1 MYKIIKASKDA
12 YIQNKWI
19 NNERQTTSNTG
30 LASSIDLYYLYNET
44 QISGLT
50 GSALSQSLKEMSR
63 GLIYFDL
70 SRLQSL
76 TSSFLD
82 YTDPSFKTYLSLKN
96 VYGGQQT
103 PSNFSIVVNPLAKE
117 FSEGTG
123 FDVIEYRDFDS
134 VNWLTASKN
143 GSSFVTWSV
152 SGANASG
159 SISDSNIDYYTNY
172 RAESIFESGQEDL
185 YLNITPFVSAVF
197 SNQISNNGLRLALS
211 SSIEEGTETYFVK
224 RFGSRHINKEKLQP
238 KLICLFDDTVFENNS
253 ELYFNF
259 DNKIGIK
266 NKKFESYSNFS
277 SSSNELT
284 GSNCL
289 VLTLLASR
297 SISYSTTSFST
308 SHSKSISYNTRSIIY
323 YSQSFSGSQLR
334 IGNINKTGNY
344 YSVVNV
350 DYNQSE
356 LINFHSNSLDE
367 IYFNQTW
374 HSLDNQV
381 VYSRGP
387 MLKFKKYSA
396 FTGGS
401 IDNALIISIQ
411 NFKQEYRAD
420 QNIRFDV
427 LLTDNPSSTTKFSRF
442 ETTQKLLSKEV
453 YYRIIDAY
461 TREEI
466 IPFTTESSGT
476 KLSYDNNGLFFAIDM
491 NNFIK
496 NKVYEFEFIKYSNSE
511 NSTHFKNLGYRF
523 KVI

>member
-1 MYKIIKASKDA
+1 MYKIIKATKDA

-19 NNERQTTSNTG
+19 NNVRQTLSNTG

-50 GSALSQSLKEMSR
+50 GSALSQSLRESTR

-70 SRLQSL
+70 SKIQTL

-82 YTDPSFKTYLSLKN
+82 YTDSSFKVYLSLKN
-96 VYGGQQT
+96 IYGGQQT
-103 PSNFSIVVNPLAKE
+103 PSNFTIVVNPLAKS
-117 FSEGTG
+117 FTEGVG
-123 FDVIEYRDFDS
+123 FDVIEYRDLDC

-143 GSSFVTWSV
+143 GSSFITWSM

-159 SISDSNIDYYTNY
+159 SISDTNIDFYTN
-172 RAESIFESGQEDL
+172 FETSQTFNTGQEDL
-185 YLNITPFVSAVF
+185 YVNITPFVSGVF
-197 SNQISNNGLRLALS
+197 SNQLENHGLRLAFS
-211 SSIEEGTETYFVK
+211 ASIEEATETYFVK
-224 RFGSRHINKEKLQP
+224 RFASRHINKEILQP
-238 KLICLFDDTVFENNS
+238 KLICLFNDSLYENNS

-266 NKKFESYSNFS
+266 NKKFESYSNFTS
-277 SSSNELT
+277 SSSEIT

-289 VLTLLASR
+289 LLTLLASR

-308 SHSKSISYNTRSIIY
+308 SHSKSITYNTRSIVY
-323 YSQSFSGSQLR
+323 YSQSFTGSQAT

-344 YSVVNV
+344 YSVVNL
-350 DYNQSE
+350 DFNSPDF
-356 LINFHSNSLDE
+356 INFHSNSLDT
-367 IYFNQTW
+367 IYFDQIW
-374 HSLDNQV
+374 QSLDRQIT
-381 VYSRGP
+381 YGRGP
-387 MLKFKKYSA
+387 MLKFKNYSTFA
-396 FTGGS
+396 GGS

-411 NFKQEYRAD
+411 NFRQEYRID
-420 QNIRFDV
+420 QTVRFDV
-427 LLTDNPSSTTKFSRF
+427 LLTNNPSSTTKFSRF
-442 ETTQKLLSKEV
+442 ETAQNLLSKEV

-466 IPFTTESSGT
+466 IPFTTESFGT
-476 KLSYDNNGLFFAIDM
+476 NLSYDSGGLFFKMDM
-491 NNFIK
+491 SNLIK
-496 NKVYEFEFIKYSNSE
+496 NKVYEFEFIKYSGGE